1 MIATAAVLAA
11 AALAAPGLEL
21 RLRPPDLR
29 APRPAAF
36 LAEDLAGGAPGA
48 GPAAH
53 GWGGEVAAGA
63 AGAVLATG
71 ASFALLVAAASN
83 LDLWCGEGWGGCGSS
98 DNTAF
103 GVLALAAAG
112 TEVLFVPLASSLG
125 VKWAGG
131 HGDGN
136 GWRAYGYALGT
147 HALVLGV
154 ALLTNHPAI
163 GLPLLLVGDLLL
175 MPLAARAGWH
185 HAPEPTPAGQAPG
198 ALSFR
203 F

>member
-1 MIATAAVLAA
+1 MIANAAVLAA
-11 AALAAPGLEL
+11 ALLAAPGLEL
-21 RLRPPDLR
+21 QLRPPDLS

-53 GWGGEVAAGA
+53 GWGGELAAGA

-71 ASFALLVAAASN
+71 VSFALVAAAASN
-83 LDLWCGEGWGGCGSS
+83 LDIWCGGGWEVCGSS
-98 DNTAF
+98 DNTTF
-103 GVLALAAAG
+103 GGLALVAAG
-112 TEVLFVPLASSLG
+112 AEVFLVPLAASLG

-136 GWRAYGYALGT
+136 GWRAYAYALGT
-147 HALVLGV
+147 HSLVL
-154 ALLTNHPAI
+154 LLA
-163 GLPLLLVGDLLL
+163 GLVKPLSLPILLVGDLIL

-185 HAPEPTPAGQAPG
+185 DAPGPTPPVQAPG